1 MSSYRS
7 FAAQSA
13 HFSRPHDEAYFLDVG
28 VWVFIM
34 STPFGE
40 SRGTRA
46 KWMGVTPSEMPSV
59 FPNIGNF
66 NTRDLGFMT

>member
-1 MSSYRS
+1 
-7 FAAQSA
+7 
-13 HFSRPHDEAYFLDVG
+13 
-28 VWVFIM
+28 M

-66 NTRDLGFMT
+66 NTIDLGFMT